1 MFLSNSMSVQRVP
14 IDELKPAERPIR
26 HHSKKQRA
34 KIQKSVDA
42 FGQVAP
48 VPVTPDGEII
58 DLELV
63 WRTLK
68 ESGATHVN
76 VLVIA
81 DKSPAEIKA
90 LRLML
95 NRSAQDAVWD
105 DENLRS
111 VFQELIDLN
120 FDLELTG
127 FDPPEIDY
135 TLNLDIPR
143 ANVEENASDIPSVEA
158 KAVSWPGSIWALG
171 QHRLGCGT
179 ATDLAFVQ
187 QVLGGRLAHVSFVNP
202 PYNIPVHGF
211 ISGKGRNKHREFEQG
226 SGELTLEENFAFL
239 KASLGV
245 LKSCSTSSALI
256 FACIDWRHIMEMT
269 VAGRACDLPLYQIAT
284 WVKSNAGM
292 GGIYRNASEFIAIFR
307 AGKDAPLD
315 NVELRRRGRNRTNVW
330 NYPSMSAFGKDRD
343 GLLALHP
350 TVKPVAMV
358 ADVLRDVTRRG
369 ELVLDSFVGSG
380 TTIMAAQETGR
391 VCCGIE
397 LDPLYVDVAIRRW
410 QNLTGRDAVL
420 MGTGESFNRC
430 TQRLLEGPS
439 GVK

>member
-105 DENLRS
+105 DENLRA

-120 FDLELTG
+120 FDVELTG

-239 KASLGV
+239 RESLGV

-307 AGKDAPLD
+307 AGKDAPSN

-369 ELVLDSFVGSG
+369 EVVLDSFMGSG
-380 TTIMAAQETGR
+380 TSIMAAQETGR
-391 VCCGIE
+391 ICRGIE

-420 MGTGESFNRC
+420 MGTGESFSRC
-430 TQRLLEGPS
+430 TQRLLEAPS

>member
-1 MFLSNSMSVQRVP
+1 MLLSNSMSVQRVP
-14 IDELKPAERPIR
+14 IDELKPAKRPIR

-34 KIQKSVDA
+34 KIQKSVDV

-48 VPVTPDGEII
+48 IPVTPKGEII
-58 DLELV
+58 DLQLV

-76 VLVIA
+76 VIVIA

-95 NRSAQDAVWD
+95 NRSAQDGVWD
-105 DENLRS
+105 DENLRA

-135 TLNLDIPR
+135 TLNLDFPQ
-143 ANVEENASDIPSVEA
+143 ANVEENASDIPRVETR
-158 KAVSWPGSIWALG
+158 AVSWPGSIWTLG
-171 QHRLGCGT
+171 DHRLGCGN

-187 QVLGGRLAHVSFVNP
+187 QVLAGRLAHVSFIDP
-202 PYNIPVHGF
+202 SYNIPVHGF
-211 ISGKGRNKHREFEQG
+211 VSGKGRNKHREFVRG
-226 SGELTLEENFAFL
+226 SGELSSRVLFAFF
-239 KASLGV
+239 KSSLDV
-245 LKSCSTSSALI
+245 LKVCSVSSALI
-256 FACIDWRHIMEMT
+256 YACIDWQHILEMT
-269 VAGRACDLPLYQIAT
+269 VAGRACDMPLYQIAT
-284 WVKSNAGM
+284 WVKSSAGT

-315 NVELRRRGRNRTNVW
+315 NVELGRRGRNRTNVW
-330 NYPSMSAFGKDRD
+330 HYPSMSAFGKDRD
-343 GLLALHP
+343 DLHALHP
-350 TVKPVAMV
+350 TVKPIAMM
-358 ADVLRDVTRRG
+358 ADVLRDVTRRS
-369 ELVLDSFVGSG
+369 EVVLDSFIGPG
-380 TTIMAAQETGR
+380 TSIMAAQETGR
-391 VCCGIE
+391 VCCGVE

-420 MGTGESFNRC
+420 VESDESFDHC
-430 TQRLLEGPS
+430 TQRLLEAPS